1 MGCGVVISLSISSK
15 CYPSLILLLRNK
27 GQLEV
32 KLSHLGVQE
41 VTLQKKLFTLSS
53 PPLSSHLQ
61 RAVLVGGKWYSAFQ
75 QPHYGVVAAK
85 LKAKYGHM
93 AL

>member
-1 MGCGVVISLSISSK
+1 MLSLSHTIF
-15 CYPSLILLLRNK
+15 NEQ

-32 KLSHLGVQE
+32 ELSHLGVKE

-61 RAVLVGGKWYSAFQ
+61 RAVLIGGKWYSAFQ
-75 QPHYGVVAAK
+75 QPHYGIVAAK
-85 LKAKYGHM
+85 LKAKYGRM

>member
-1 MGCGVVISLSISSK
+1 MLSLSHTSF
-15 CYPSLILLLRNK
+15 NEQ

-32 KLSHLGVQE
+32 KLSHLGVKE

-61 RAVLVGGKWYSAFQ
+61 RAVLIGGKWYSAFQ
-75 QPHYGVVAAK
+75 QPHYGIVAAK
-85 LKAKYGHM
+85 LKAKYGRM